1 MNQTNTPLD
10 IETYRIL
17 LLDRVKESQ
26 IGQISRNADG
36 NQTFDVTPIV
46 ADYFWVLDLAEREGI
61 KATPHTHHTTITI
74 AEERTNE

>member
-74 AEERTNE
+74 AEK

>member
-36 NQTFDVTPIV
+36 NQTFDVTPAV

-74 AEERTNE
+74 AEK

>member
-36 NQTFDVTPIV
+36 NQTFDVTPVV
-46 ADYFWVLDLAEREGI
+46 ADYFWVIDLAEREGI

-74 AEERTNE
+74 AEK

>member
-10 IETYRIL
+10 IETYRTY
-17 LLDRVKESQ
+17 LLDRIKESQ

-36 NQTFDVTPIV
+36 NRTFDVTPIV

-74 AEERTNE
+74 AEK

>member
-1 MNQTNTPLD
+1 MNEINTPLD
-10 IETYRIL
+10 IETYRTY

-36 NQTFDVTPIV
+36 NQTFDVNPIV

-61 KATPHTHHTTITI
+61 KAVPHSTHTTITI
-74 AEERTNE
+74 TEEKTNV

>member
-10 IETYRIL
+10 IETYRTL
-17 LLDRVKESQ
+17 LLGRVKESQ
-26 IGQISRNADG
+26 IGQISRNTDG
-36 NQTFDVTPIV
+36 NRTFDVTPIV

-74 AEERTNE
+74 AEK

>member
-10 IETYRIL
+10 IETYRTL
-17 LLDRVKESQ
+17 LLSRVKESK

-36 NQTFDVTPIV
+36 NQTFDVTPTV

-74 AEERTNE
+74 AEK

>member
-74 AEERTNE
+74 AEEGNNE

>member
-10 IETYRIL
+10 IETYRTL

-26 IGQISRNADG
+26 MGQISRNADG

-46 ADYFWVLDLAEREGI
+46 ADYFGVLDLAEREGI

-74 AEERTNE
+74 AEK

>member
-1 MNQTNTPLD
+1 MNERKAPLD
-10 IETYRIL
+10 IEIYRMH

-36 NQTFDVTPIV
+36 NQTFDVNPIV

-61 KATPHTHHTTITI
+61 KAIPHTHHTTITI
-74 AEERTNE
+74 TEEKTNV

>member
-1 MNQTNTPLD
+1 MNERKAPLD
-10 IETYRIL
+10 IETYRTCL
-17 LLDRVKESQ
+17 LSRVKESQ

-36 NQTFDVTPIV
+36 NQTFDVNPIV

-74 AEERTNE
+74 TDEKTNV

>member
-10 IETYRIL
+10 IEAYRTL
-17 LLDRVKESQ
+17 LLDRVKESK

-36 NQTFDVTPIV
+36 NRTFDVTPIV

-74 AEERTNE
+74 AEK

>member
-1 MNQTNTPLD
+1 MNERKAPLD
-10 IETYRIL
+10 IETYRTCL
-17 LLDRVKESQ
+17 LSRVKESQ

-36 NQTFDVTPIV
+36 NQTFDVTPVV

>member
-36 NQTFDVTPIV
+36 NQTFDVTPVV

-74 AEERTNE
+74 AEK

>member
-1 MNQTNTPLD
+1 MNERKAPLD
-10 IETYRIL
+10 IETYRTCL
-17 LLDRVKESQ
+17 LSRVKESQ

-36 NQTFDVTPIV
+36 NQTFDVTPVV

-74 AEERTNE
+74 AEEKTNE

>member
-10 IETYRIL
+10 IEVYRTL
-17 LLDRVKESQ
+17 LLDRVKESK

-36 NQTFDVTPIV
+36 NRTFDVTPIV

-74 AEERTNE
+74 AEK

>member
-10 IETYRIL
+10 IETYRTY

-36 NQTFDVTPIV
+36 NQTFDVNPVV

-61 KATPHTHHTTITI
+61 KAIPHTHHTTITI
-74 AEERTNE
+74 TEEKTNV

>member
-10 IETYRIL
+10 IETYRTL
-17 LLDRVKESQ
+17 LLGRVKESQ
-26 IGQISRNADG
+26 MGQISRNADG
-36 NQTFDVTPIV
+36 NQTFDVTPTV

-74 AEERTNE
+74 AEEGTNE

>member
-1 MNQTNTPLD
+1 MNERKAPLD
-10 IETYRIL
+10 IETYRTCL
-17 LLDRVKESQ
+17 LSRVKESQ

-36 NQTFDVTPIV
+36 NQTFDVTPVV

-74 AEERTNE
+74 AEEKTNV

>member
-1 MNQTNTPLD
+1 MNQTN
-10 IETYRIL
+10 IL

-74 AEERTNE
+74 AEK

>member
-10 IETYRIL
+10 IETYRTL
-17 LLDRVKESQ
+17 LLSRVKESQ

-36 NQTFDVTPIV
+36 NQTFDVTPTV

-74 AEERTNE
+74 AEK

>member
-26 IGQISRNADG
+26 IGQISRNTDG
-36 NQTFDVTPIV
+36 NRTFDVTPIV

-74 AEERTNE
+74 AEK

>member
-1 MNQTNTPLD
+1 MNERKAPLD
-10 IETYRIL
+10 IETYRTCL
-17 LLDRVKESQ
+17 LSRVKESQ

-36 NQTFDVTPIV
+36 NQTFDVTPVV

-74 AEERTNE
+74 TEEKTNV

>member
-1 MNQTNTPLD
+1 MNERKAPLD
-10 IETYRIL
+10 IETYRTCL
-17 LLDRVKESQ
+17 LSRVKESQ

-36 NQTFDVTPIV
+36 NQTFDVTPVV

-74 AEERTNE
+74 TEEKTNE

>member
-26 IGQISRNADG
+26 MGQISRNADG

-74 AEERTNE
+74 AEK

>member
-1 MNQTNTPLD
+1 MNERKAPLD
-10 IETYRIL
+10 IETYRTCL
-17 LLDRVKESQ
+17 LSRVKESQ

-36 NQTFDVTPIV
+36 NQTFDVNPIV

-74 AEERTNE
+74 TEEKTNV